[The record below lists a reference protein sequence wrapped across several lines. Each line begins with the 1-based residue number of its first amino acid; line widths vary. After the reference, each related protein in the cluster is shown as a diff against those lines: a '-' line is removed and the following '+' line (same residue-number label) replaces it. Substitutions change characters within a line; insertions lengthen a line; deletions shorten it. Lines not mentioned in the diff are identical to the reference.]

1 MPPATDIPYKGTPM
15 PNSYPISPLGLTPTA
30 IHPSVLAAEK
40 LIYTYPRRFHDVEAA
55 KAHIASICDTKGFK
69 YGVEAN
75 ASAEVY
81 ELVKSRVCY
90 HVAVRAFEADEFYLN
105 TPLKDGRVL
114 RSKLSTPSHL
124 PTNRSSRQLLRLML
138 TPRQPPLNPTSPE
151 SSSTS
156 SHSRHPSCTSTKP
169 SPSSPSSVARM
180 ASSTRRSRACCQRR
194 LRDMCS
200 SMRRG
205 VRGRR
210 AGSS

>member
-1 MPPATDIPYKGTPM
+1 LHRRVSCNVELFFFLFSSLLSIFDILSPQIPSSCLLCFSPQPTETPSTMPPATDIPYKGTPM
-15 PNSYPISPLGLTPTA
+15 PNSHPISPLGLTPTA

-81 ELVKSRVCY
+81 KLVKSRVCY

-105 TPLKDGRVL
+105 TPLKDGKVL

-124 PTNRSSRQLLRLML
+124 PIDPHANFS
-138 TPRQPPLNPTSPE
+138 
-151 SSSTS
+151 
-156 SHSRHPSCTSTKP
+156 
-169 SPSSPSSVARM
+169 A
-180 ASSTRRSRACCQRR
+180 
-194 LRDMCS
+194 
-200 SMRRG
+200 
-205 VRGRR
+205 
-210 AGSS
+210 

>member
-15 PNSYPISPLGLTPTA
+15 PNSHPISPLGLTPTA

-75 ASAEVY
+75 VSAEVY

-124 PTNRSSRQLLRLML
+124 PIDPHANFS
-138 TPRQPPLNPTSPE
+138 
-151 SSSTS
+151 
-156 SHSRHPSCTSTKP
+156 
-169 SPSSPSSVARM
+169 A
-180 ASSTRRSRACCQRR
+180 
-194 LRDMCS
+194 
-200 SMRRG
+200 
-205 VRGRR
+205 
-210 AGSS
+210 